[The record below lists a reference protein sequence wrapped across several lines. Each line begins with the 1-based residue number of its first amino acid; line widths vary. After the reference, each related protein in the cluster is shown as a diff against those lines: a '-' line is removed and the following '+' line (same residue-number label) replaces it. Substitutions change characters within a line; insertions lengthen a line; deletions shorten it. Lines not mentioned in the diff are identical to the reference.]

1 MSLLSQCI
9 RNMRPRRTKP
19 DPCHTSIEFL
29 TRTLKGNFMK
39 LISTALALTLMLSG
53 AVFAADKHDHGHEDK
68 PLHGGLVTEI
78 KDVDYELVAK
88 PDVLQLYVRD
98 HGKPVDVSKATAK
111 ITLLAGTDKQEV
123 ELKPSGDKLQ
133 AKGSFKVTAGTK
145 IVAQVNAAGKTAT
158 ARFLWK

>member
-1 MSLLSQCI
+1 
-9 RNMRPRRTKP
+9 
-19 DPCHTSIEFL
+19 
-29 TRTLKGNFMK
+29 MK
-39 LISTALALTLMLSG
+39 QISTALALTLMLSG

-88 PDVLQLYVRD
+88 PDVLQLYVRV

-123 ELKPSGDKLQ
+123 ELKPSGDKLE
-133 AKGSFKVTAGTK
+133 AKGNFKVTAGTK
-145 IVAQVNAAGKTAT
+145 IVAQVNVAGKTAT
-158 ARFLWK
+158 ARFVLKWGA